1 MDYSQ
6 QAAEWASQHKCPG
19 CGGEMAYDGT
29 NDCLRCKQCGNTV
42 AVDASLGEVFEY
54 AYSHPETAFNLQWG
68 QQKVSLRCKN
78 CGASGEYD
86 VLAAADF
93 CPFCGGSVVLC
104 GEDPPDGVIPF
115 KMEEEDIFSHLRNWF
130 KTKKM
135 APGKFKKLARIA
147 NPRASFV
154 PFWTYDAH
162 VETSYT
168 AEVGEDETRTYTD
181 SDGDL
186 HTETVTHWHWVSG
199 DYAMDFDNLPINAS
213 NRPDF
218 SNTDGDTFRQE
229 ELLPYSSEVLAGKFA
244 EKPNFDRGEGWQR
257 GQRVMKSRLESAIES
272 SLLGRWDHVR
282 SVNTDP
288 VYSHVRYKSIYL
300 PIWLCD
306 YEYRGKRYTCTIN
319 AQTGKVIGK
328 APVSPFK
335 VAAIVVAVLAAV
347 ALIIYFV
354 NK

>member
-115 KMEEEDIFSHLRNWF
+115 KMEEEDIFSHLQNWF

-168 AEVGEDETRTYTD
+168 AEVGEDETRTIPTPTAISTPRPSPTGTGSRGISQWILTICPSTPPTARISLTRTAIPSARRSCSPIAARCWQANSLKSPTSTGGRAGRGD
-181 SDGDL
+181 S
-186 HTETVTHWHWVSG
+186 
-199 DYAMDFDNLPINAS
+199 AS
-213 NRPDF
+213 
-218 SNTDGDTFRQE
+218 
-229 ELLPYSSEVLAGKFA
+229 
-244 EKPNFDRGEGWQR
+244 
-257 GQRVMKSRLESAIES
+257 
-272 SLLGRWDHVR
+272 
-282 SVNTDP
+282 
-288 VYSHVRYKSIYL
+288 
-300 PIWLCD
+300 
-306 YEYRGKRYTCTIN
+306 
-319 AQTGKVIGK
+319 
-328 APVSPFK
+328 
-335 VAAIVVAVLAAV
+335 
-347 ALIIYFV
+347 
-354 NK
+354 